1 MENIKKIIESYM
13 PSQAEL
19 LSYKYNSRSSFLK
32 IVIDSREDIS
42 VDDTAVLA
50 RDIKND
56 DYVISNFPEGIRLE
70 VGTPGVGSELKKNF
84 QYKKNI
90 GRNIELEY
98 QNGSEVTKTTFKL
111 IGVEINSISV
121 EKNNQKKDILFD
133 DINSAKIKVSFD

>member
-1 MENIKKIIESYM
+1 M
-13 PSQAEL
+13 PSKAEL
-19 LSYKYNSRSSFLK
+19 LSYKFNSRSSFLK

-42 VDDTAVLA
+42 IDDTAVLA

-56 DYVISNFPEGIRLE
+56 DYIISNFPEGIRLE

-98 QNGSEVTKTTFKL
+98 QDGSEVTKTTFKL
-111 IGVEINSISV
+111 IGVEIDSISV

-133 DINSAKIKVSFD
+133 DINRAKIQVSFD

>member
-13 PSQAEL
+13 PSKAEL

-56 DYVISNFPEGIRLE
+56 DYIISNFPEGIRLE